1 MSLATDK
8 ILLTLVGV
16 VIALIIYYS
25 TNKNN
30 GYSIQSSAQLKTK
43 TTYDERGFKTV
54 TFI

>member
-16 VIALIIYYS
+16 VIALIIYYD

-30 GYSIQSSAQLKTK
+30 GYSIQTTQLKKRTV
-43 TTYDERGFKTV
+43 YDERGFKTV
-54 TFI
+54 TFE

>member
-16 VIALIIYYS
+16 VIALIIYYA
-25 TNKNN
+25 TNKSS
-30 GYSIQSSAQLKTK
+30 GYSSQPAQLKTK

-54 TFI
+54 TFQ